1 MNKLRF
7 SMITILMLGLNVNLQ
22 AVDIEESNSIELDSV
37 TVTGESD
44 NDPMQKKV
52 GERVK
57 SAKTLTKEQVQ
68 DTRDLVKYETGVS
81 VVETGRFGASGYA
94 IRGVDENRVAITI
107 DGLRQAE
114 TLSSQ
119 GFKEIF
125 EGYGNFNNT
134 RNGVEIQTLK
144 QATITKGADSIKTG
158 SGALG
163 GSVMFETK
171 DARDYLLDKDYFYGF
186 KTGISTANSQR
197 YGSHTLAARYKWF
210 DVLLINTKRKLRET
224 KNYGYDEYDDSVVGR
239 EREKADPYNIKKEST
254 LLKFSFQP
262 ADNARMGIAYDN
274 GKVNSKGH
282 DFSYT
287 LTPNNITNTAGIDKV
302 IADRRYT
309 NDTTTRKN
317 FSATYEVFSEMPFW
331 DSIKITYSD
340 QKIKARAR
348 TDETCEG
355 SSCQNIQN
363 HAGLHIKDNKT
374 VDKDDKELNLYYEN
388 GLKKVK
394 NHKGEDTYDKFVAP
408 KRLSEYKFYCDLYD
422 CDSPSKKISLINDNG
437 YETGERP
444 KIEVDLTKKT
454 QTIKN
459 NIKNDKDK
467 DLEFTIEDR
476 VDKDNRKYKKIL
488 AQHTYQNWEGNVIA
502 PYEHLYMF
510 IPNQPGF
517 IENQWKE
524 RDLNTD
530 TKQFNFDFTKNLE
543 LKNLE
548 HYLQYGLSHTSTKKS
563 MINKAGYNAKN
574 PQWWADS
581 DGDCSTKGS
590 ADIGNALKCPKTEK
604 PTSFL
609 IPVESDEGALYLKDE
624 IHFNDQIS
632 LDIGFRHDRVKYRP
646 RYIPGRTPKIADDM
660 VKGLFVPLVKEIKPN
675 ENYFEKKYKVEND
688 PAYIEAEKKGL
699 SPNKWDGQYNKKNDP
714 AFKKDLKEW
723 EENGKIGKKPTVDDT
738 ISTKEKYEEEKIKY
752 NEAIN
757 INKTNPQKNIEY
769 FSQPREFKNNS
780 YALAATLDPTEF
792 VRVQVKYSK
801 GFRVPTHE
809 ELYLAFKHPDFTIK
823 PNVDLKPE
831 IAKTKEL
838 ALTLHKN
845 MSFLTM
851 SIFKTEYKD
860 FLDLEYKGTEKL
872 NQGNQNNNGTQTNS
886 SLDFDIYQNVNRQ
899 DASVN
904 GFEISSRLNFE
915 DIYSKLSGFYIG
927 YKLTNQRGS
936 ILTKQDGNVPM
947 NAIQPKKSI
956 YSFGYTAPNDTF
968 GVDFYL
974 TSVKAKKPNE
984 TYNMFWKNEKPSSP
998 ADARDYINGKL
1009 VTDSSAH
1016 WLSNKYN
1023 ILDMIAY
1030 VRPKKN
1036 LTFRLGAYN
1045 ITDEKYITW
1054 DSARSIRSF
1063 GTMNMVRKTDSLGI
1077 NRFNAPGRNFK
1088 LDFEFTY

>member
-262 ADNARMGIAYDN
+262 ADNARIGIAYDN

-287 LTPNNITNTAGIDKV
+287 LTPNNITNTKGIDKV

-355 SSCQNIQN
+355 ASCQNIQN

-374 VDKDDKELNLYYEN
+374 VDKDDKELSFHYD
-388 GLKKVK
+388 GSLKKVK
-394 NHKGEDTYDKFVAP
+394 NHKGDDTYNKFVAT

-422 CDSPSKKISLINDNG
+422 CYSSDKKIKLVIDDKSDYTKG
-437 YETGERP
+437 ARQTV
-444 KIEVDLTKKT
+444 EVDLTKKEKQKIT
-454 QTIKN
+454 TKINGGDKN
-459 NIKNDKDK
+459 FD
-467 DLEFTIEDR
+467 FTIEDK
-476 VDKDNRKYKKIL
+476 VDKNNRRYKKIL
-488 AQHTYQNWEGNVIA
+488 AQ
-502 PYEHLYMF
+502 YEFTNGFNKQVKESYNDLYMF
-510 IPNQPGF
+510 IPNQPGY

-530 TKQFNFDFTKNLE
+530 TKQFNLDFTKNLE

-548 HYLQYGLSHTSTKKS
+548 HYLQYGLSHASTKKS

-581 DGDCSTKGS
+581 DGDCSEGS
-590 ADIGNALKCPKTEK
+590 TDIGNALKCPKTEK

-624 IHFNDQIS
+624 IHFSDQIS

-660 VKGLFVPLVKEIKPN
+660 VKGLFIPLKPKRKLPEKAPEQAHDWAKPN
-675 ENYFEKKYKVEND
+675 KDNIGYFKLCQESNKSFYMCPPDKKVIDEDKFNKELKEFEEKDKTYKNYLKDVE
-688 PAYIEAEKKGL
+688 
-699 SPNKWDGQYNKKNDP
+699 YNKLVD
-714 AFKKDLKEW
+714 KE
-723 EENGKIGKKPTVDDT
+723 
-738 ISTKEKYEEEKIKY
+738 
-752 NEAIN
+752 NE
-757 INKTNPQKNIEY
+757 TNPQKNIEY

-780 YALAATLDPTEF
+780 YALTATLDPTEF

-831 IAKTKEL
+831 IAKTKEI

-984 TYNMFWKNEKPSSP
+984 TYNMFWKNEKPSST

>member
-107 DGLRQAE
+107 DGLHQAE

-186 KTGISTANSQR
+186 KTGLSTANSQR

-224 KNYGYDEYDDSVVGR
+224 KNYGYDEYDDSVLGR

-254 LLKFSFQP
+254 LLKFGFQP
-262 ADNARMGIAYDN
+262 ADNARISIAYDN

-287 LTPNNITNTAGIDKV
+287 LTPKNITNTAGIDKV

-355 SSCQNIQN
+355 PSCQNIQN

-374 VDKDDKELNLYYEN
+374 VDKDDQELSLHSEN

-394 NHKGEDTYDKFVAP
+394 NHKEEDTYNKFVAT

-422 CDSPSKKISLINDNG
+422 CDSPDKKIKLVVDDTSDYAPG
-437 YETGERP
+437 KRQTV
-444 KIEVDLTKKT
+444 EVDLTKKEK
-454 QTIKN
+454 QNISQNGKN
-459 NIKNDKDK
+459 LD
-467 DLEFTIEDR
+467 FTIEDK
-476 VDKDNRKYKKIL
+476 VDKDNRRYKKIL
-488 AQHTYQNWEGNVIA
+488 AEYKYKGGFGNDVTA
-502 PYEHLYMF
+502 PYEDLYVF
-510 IPNQPGF
+510 VPNQPGF

-530 TKQFNFDFTKNLE
+530 TKQFNLDFTKNLE

-548 HYLQYGLSHTSTKKS
+548 HYLQYGLSHASTKKS

-581 DGDCSTKGS
+581 DGDCSEKST
-590 ADIGNALKCPKTEK
+590 DIGNALKCPKTEK

-624 IHFNDQIS
+624 IHFSDQIS

-646 RYIPGRTPKIADDM
+646 NYIPGRTPKIADDM
-660 VKGLFVPLVKEIKPN
+660 VKGLFVPLKPKRKLPEKAPDEANSWDKPTRDKPKYFKSCKENNKNTYTCPPD
-675 ENYFEKKYKVEND
+675 KKVID
-688 PAYIEAEKKGL
+688 EAEL
-699 SPNKWDGQYNKKNDP
+699 N
-714 AFKKDLKEW
+714 KDLKEF
-723 EENGKIGKKPTVDDT
+723 
-738 ISTKEKYEEEKIKY
+738 EEKDKTYKNYLKDVEY
-752 NEAIN
+752 NKLVDKEN
-757 INKTNPQKNIEY
+757 ETNPQKNIEY

-831 IAKTKEL
+831 IAKTKEI

-984 TYNMFWKNEKPSSP
+984 TYNMFWKNEKPNTP
-998 ADARDYINGKL
+998 PDDRDYINGKL

>member
-186 KTGISTANSQR
+186 NTGISTANSQR

-262 ADNARMGIAYDN
+262 ADNARIGIAYDN

-355 SSCQNIQN
+355 ASCQNIQN

-374 VDKDDKELNLYYEN
+374 VDKDDQELSLHYEDSR
-388 GLKKVK
+388 KKVK
-394 NHKGEDTYDKFVAP
+394 NHKGEDTYDKFVAT
-408 KRLSEYKFYCDLYD
+408 KKLSEYKFYCDLYD
-422 CDSPSKKISLINDNG
+422 CDFPDKKIKLVVDDKSDYAQG
-437 YETGERP
+437 KRQTV
-444 KIEVDLTKKT
+444 EVDLTKKEKQKIT
-454 QTIKN
+454 TKINDGAKDKNLEFIIEDKIDKN
-459 NIKNDKDK
+459 N
-467 DLEFTIEDR
+467 R
-476 VDKDNRKYKKIL
+476 RYKKIL
-488 AQHTYQNWEGNVIA
+488 AQYTYKNWEQKNVTA
-502 PYEHLYMF
+502 PYEDLYMF
-510 IPNQPGF
+510 IPNQPGY

-548 HYLQYGLSHTSTKKS
+548 HYVQYGLSHTSTKKS

-581 DGDCSTKGS
+581 DGDCSEGS
-590 ADIGNALKCPKTEK
+590 TDIGNALKCPKTEK

-624 IHFNDQIS
+624 IHFSDQIS

-660 VKGLFVPLVKEIKPN
+660 VKGLFVPLKDLPEENKVKVEEYQRPKKNNPKYKKCKNGAFYCPKQEIFDEEAFKN
-675 ENYFEKKYKVEND
+675 DTIEFEKKEKIYKQWKKDKAEND
-688 PAYIEAEKKGL
+688 L
-699 SPNKWDGQYNKKNDP
+699 
-714 AFKKDLKEW
+714 
-723 EENGKIGKKPTVDDT
+723 
-738 ISTKEKYEEEKIKY
+738 
-752 NEAIN
+752 
-757 INKTNPQKNIEY
+757 NPQKNIEY

-780 YALAATLDPTEF
+780 YALTATLDPTEF

-872 NQGNQNNNGTQTNS
+872 NQGNKNNNGTQTNS

-998 ADARDYINGKL
+998 VDARDYINGKL

>member
-107 DGLRQAE
+107 DGLHQAE

-171 DARDYLLDKDYFYGF
+171 DARDYLLDKDYFYGL
-186 KTGISTANSQR
+186 KTGLSTANSQR

-224 KNYGYDEYDDSVVGR
+224 KNYGYDEYDDNVVGR
-239 EREKADPYNIKKEST
+239 GREKADPYTIKKEST
-254 LLKFSFQP
+254 LLKFGFQP
-262 ADNARMGIAYDN
+262 ADNARISIAYDN

-355 SSCQNIQN
+355 PSCQNIQN

-374 VDKDDKELNLYYEN
+374 VDKDDQELSLYYDGN
-388 GLKKVK
+388 LKKVK
-394 NHKGEDTYDKFVAP
+394 NHKNEDTYDKFVAP
-408 KRLSEYKFYCDLYD
+408 KRLNEYKFYCDLYD
-422 CDSPSKKISLINDNG
+422 CDSPSKKISLINDKG
-437 YETGERP
+437 YTSGKRP
-444 KIEVDLTKKT
+444 TVEVDLTKKT
-454 QTIKN
+454 QEITT
-459 NIKNDKDK
+459 KDNQK
-467 DLEFTIEDR
+467 IDFTIEDK
-476 VDKDNRKYKKIL
+476 VDKDNRRYKKIL
-488 AQHTYQNWEGNVIA
+488 AQHTFENWLHKNIKES
-502 PYEHLYMF
+502 YKDLYVF
-510 IPNQPGF
+510 VPNQPGF

-530 TKQFNFDFTKNLE
+530 TKQFNLDFTKNLE

-590 ADIGNALKCPKTEK
+590 TDIGNALKCPKTEK

-660 VKGLFVPLVKEIKPN
+660 VKGLFVPLKPKRKLP
-675 ENYFEKKYKVEND
+675 EKAPDEAHSWDKPKKDSYAHFKSCKDSSKKNYFDCPIDKIVVKDEN
-688 PAYIEAEKKGL
+688 K
-699 SPNKWDGQYNKKNDP
+699 
-714 AFKKDLKEW
+714 FKKDLEAFNQKKEAR
-723 EENGKIGKKPTVDDT
+723 K
-738 ISTKEKYEEEKIKY
+738 KYEDDIEY
-752 NEAIN
+752 NKLIDKEN
-757 INKTNPQKNIEY
+757 ETNPQKNIEY

-780 YALAATLDPTEF
+780 YALTATLDPTEF

-831 IAKTKEL
+831 IAKTKEI

-974 TSVKAKKPNE
+974 TSVKAKKPKD
-984 TYNMFWKNEKPSSP
+984 TYNMFWKNEKPSSKP
-998 ADARDYINGKL
+998 DARDYINGKL

>member
-262 ADNARMGIAYDN
+262 ADNARIGIAYDN

-355 SSCQNIQN
+355 ASCQNIQN

-374 VDKDDKELNLYYEN
+374 VDKDDQELSLHYEN
-388 GLKKVK
+388 GGLKKVK
-394 NHKGEDTYDKFVAP
+394 NHKKEDTYDKFVAT
-408 KRLSEYKFYCDLYD
+408 KKLSEYKFYCDLYD
-422 CDSPSKKISLINDNG
+422 CDSSDKKIKLVVDDKSD
-437 YETGERP
+437 YTPKERP
-444 KIEVDLTKKT
+444 TIEVDLTQKK
-454 QTIKN
+454 QTIKTK
-459 NIKNDKDK
+459 IKNDEDK
-467 DLEFTIEDR
+467 NLEFTIEDR

-488 AQHTYQNWEGNVIA
+488 AQHEYEGGFGRVKES
-502 PYEHLYMF
+502 YEDLYMF
-510 IPNQPGF
+510 VPNQPGF

-548 HYLQYGLSHTSTKKS
+548 HYVQYGLSHTSTKKS

-581 DGDCSTKGS
+581 DGDCSEKST
-590 ADIGNALKCPKTEK
+590 DIGNALKCPKTEK

-624 IHFNDQIS
+624 IHFSDQIS

-660 VKGLFVPLVKEIKPN
+660 VKGLFVPLKPKRKLPDKAPEQAHDWDNPKKDWHYLTGCSDTKYNNFNCPDNLKIYN
-675 ENYFEKKYKVEND
+675 EDK
-688 PAYIEAEKKGL
+688 
-699 SPNKWDGQYNKKNDP
+699 
-714 AFKKDLKEW
+714 FKKDLEEFNQKKEVRKKYDDDV
-723 EENGKIGKKPTVDDT
+723 EYNKLVDKEN
-738 ISTKEKYEEEKIKY
+738 E
-752 NEAIN
+752 
-757 INKTNPQKNIEY
+757 TNPQKNIEY

-780 YALAATLDPTEF
+780 YALTATLDPTEF

-998 ADARDYINGKL
+998 PDARDYINGKL